1 LQKRRELDAKNI
13 LKNMAKIKIQQIEKR
28 ERYEIIGDFYDIV
41 TNLKAKKEVIG
52 FFMGL
57 LTPSEALMLA
67 RRIQIATMLLDKKG
81 YDEIQKKLKVGV
93 STIITVSRWLYGENE
108 QFQKQIQNH
117 KKRKKKRDEE
127 SKQDNRRYYNS
138 VLDRYPGHRLLKDI
152 LGL

>member
-1 LQKRRELDAKNI
+1 
-13 LKNMAKIKIQQIEKR
+13 MAKVQIQQIEKK

-57 LTPSEALMLA
+57 LTSSEALMLA
-67 RRIQIATMLLDKKG
+67 RRIQIATMLLDKKS
-81 YDEIQKKLKVGV
+81 YNEIQEKLKVGV
-93 STIITVSRWLYGENE
+93 STIITVSKWLHGKNE
-108 QFQKQIQNH
+108 QFQKQIQSH
-117 KKRKKKRDEE
+117 KKRKEKKIKENKKD
-127 SKQDNRRYYNS
+127 SYHYYDS

>member
-1 LQKRRELDAKNI
+1 
-13 LKNMAKIKIQQIEKR
+13 MW
-28 ERYEIIGDFYDIV
+28 
-41 TNLKAKKEVIG
+41 
-52 FFMGL
+52 L

-67 RRIQIATMLLDKKG
+67 RRIQIATMLLDEKG

-93 STIITVSRWLYGENE
+93 STIITASRWLYGDNK

-117 KKRKKKRDEE
+117 KKRKEKRMEK
-127 SKQDNRRYYNS
+127 SKRNNYRYYDS